1 MKLHMG
7 IIKLEINIAEIKSA
21 LEEIKFNRL
30 KIFDNLANEVKSAFK
45 TSIEELLNSE
55 ITIFL
60 GNSEE
65 LDNKKNGYALREYVF
80 KGIGAIS
87 LKVPRDRNGKFSSSI
102 IPKHEQID
110 PRVKEDIA
118 VLHLA
123 GLSTRTLSLLS
134 NRLLGAS
141 VSPDTVSKS
150 LGAISDKALKW
161 LERPI
166 EQNYW
171 ALYIDGT
178 YFKVKR
184 KDGVER
190 EPNLIVVG
198 IDDKNRKSILAIE
211 HGFKE
216 NIDSWRSVFEGLQK
230 RGLNTSHVKIGIMDG
245 LPGLEGLFKDIFINA
260 VTARCW
266 SHSLRNALL
275 KTPKRYQDKF
285 KKDLYSV
292 MYASDATTGRDC
304 FKVLK
309 NTYES
314 ECQRAVACIEK
325 DLDSLL
331 VHLQFD
337 PEFHISLKT
346 TNPIERVNKEFKRR
360 TKTMET
366 VGEATLRC
374 ILAFTALRLELGWM
388 SKSAKIPGFKSLH
401 DFNQKRMNQI
411 EDAIDK
417 LLH

>member
-1 MKLHMG
+1 MKLHMEM
-7 IIKLEINIAEIKSA
+7 IKLEINIAEIKSA
-21 LEEIKFNRL
+21 IEEVKLNRL
-30 KIFDNLANEVKSAFK
+30 KVFDRFTNEVKSAFK
-45 TSIEELLNSE
+45 AGIEELLNSE
-55 ITIFL
+55 ITLFL
-60 GNSEE
+60 GSSDE
-65 LDNKKNGYALREYVF
+65 LNNKRNGYISREYVF

-87 LKVPRDRNGKFSSSI
+87 IKVPRDRNGKFSSSI
-102 IPKHEQID
+102 IPKNEQID

-123 GLSTRTLSLLS
+123 GLSTRTLSLIS
-134 NRLLGAS
+134 NRLLGSS

-150 LGAISDKALKW
+150 LGLISDKAIKW

-166 EQNYW
+166 TENYW
-171 ALYIDGT
+171 ALYVDGT

-198 IDDKNRKSILAIE
+198 IDENNKKSILAIE

-216 NIDSWRSVFEGLQK
+216 NIDSWKSVFENLQR
-230 RGLNTSHVKIGIMDG
+230 RGLKTSHVKIGIMDG
-245 LPGLEGLFKDIFINA
+245 LPGLENLFKDIFINA
-260 VTARCW
+260 STARCW
-266 SHSLRNALL
+266 SHSLRNTLL

-285 KKDLYSV
+285 KKDLYTV
-292 MYASDATTGRDC
+292 MYANDVTSGKEC

-309 NTYES
+309 STYES

-331 VHLQFD
+331 VHLNFD
-337 PEFHISLKT
+337 PDFHISLKT

-366 VGEATLRC
+366 VGESTLRC
-374 ILAFTALRLELGWM
+374 ILAFTALRLELGWL
-388 SKSAKIPGFKSLH
+388 SKSAKNPGFKGLQNY
-401 DFNQKRMNQI
+401 NQKRVNQI